1 MTRNSLQP
9 SGFGI
14 LGSGNNNGSCKGGS
28 STWCLRPTDTSNMV
42 SRIAE
47 FFRDIQLSWRSWVS
61 FEFPNHQQ
69 NSKDSFPVICSSC
82 SGGFSCPLTG
92 FLGERMSICA
102 LIVCWE
108 SRSTIKS
115 WRCRTLPIIYL
126 KWSEK
131 SFESIFH
138 SQSSSCEDTYHSTH
152 YTCSFGQLLPT
163 HPWNHSCSSSVFTAR
178 RFLQIVITSIKI
190 HNTELQAR
198 KTLSWPCR
206 AACGLWNDSKP
217 TQRQES
223 QKVKGKEGQGNK
235 SLDNCELHTE
245 KSPVRESQ

>member
-1 MTRNSLQP
+1 MS
-9 SGFGI
+9 
-14 LGSGNNNGSCKGGS
+14 
-28 STWCLRPTDTSNMV
+28 
-42 SRIAE
+42 
-47 FFRDIQLSWRSWVS
+47 QLWVS
-61 FEFPNHQQ
+61 KSSIKLQGFFPL
-69 NSKDSFPVICSSC
+69 ICSSC
-82 SGGFSCPLTG
+82 SRVFSCPLTG
-92 FLGERMSICA
+92 FLGERMSLCA

-131 SFESIFH
+131 SLESIFH

-217 TQRQES
+217 TQRQGS
-223 QKVKGKEGQGNK
+223 QKVKGKEGQRNK
-235 SLDNCELHTE
+235 SFHNCELHTE
-245 KSPVRESQ
+245 KSPVRQSQ